1 MSDNS
6 SCNNPAFCVFC
17 DSFFNLGF
25 MNSLEI
31 IAKKR
36 NNFDL
41 TPDEIDYFIQ
51 GYSQNH
57 IPDYQMAAFLMAVF
71 FQGMSFKETANLTN
85 SMLHSGDVLNFKKIN
100 GFKVDKHSTGGV
112 GDKVSLILAPLVA
125 AAGLTVPMIS
135 GRGLGHS
142 GGTLDKLESIPGFRT
157 NLTAEE
163 FYQQVSDLGVA
174 MIGQTERIVPA
185 DRKMY
190 ALRDA
195 TATVESI
202 PLITGSI
209 LSKKL
214 AEGIDG
220 LVLDVKTGTGAFM
233 RRYVDALALADS
245 LIETAEINGLPTTA
259 LITSMDQPLGN
270 TAGNWLETKEAVEAL
285 QGKGPEDLKTVTLI
299 LAAHMLLMAGVTDSE
314 EAAINSLRK
323 LLENGQAFLKFCQM
337 VECQGGDIDYIL
349 NPINYPTTKHS
360 LTIKS
365 TATGYI
371 SELEAKKIGLSVVRL
386 GGGREVVEDQ
396 IDYGAG
402 VVLHYKVGD
411 YVKEGEELV
420 TLYSENKKA
429 IEQVEHEV
437 KKAYS
442 IKDEPPE
449 SQPLIKKILHNNVG
463 G

>member
-1 MSDNS
+1 MLQFVYFYWLVIHST
-6 SCNNPAFCVFC
+6 V
-17 DSFFNLGF
+17 L

-31 IAKKR
+31 ITKKR

-41 TPDEIDYFIQ
+41 TAEEIDYFVQ
-51 GYSQNH
+51 GYSLNH

-71 FQGMSFKETANLTN
+71 FQGMSFEETASLTT
-85 SMLHSGDVLNFKKIN
+85 SMLHSGDVLNFN
-100 GFKVDKHSTGGV
+100 NVDGYKVDKHSTGGV
-112 GDKVSLILAPLVA
+112 GDKVSLVLAPLVA
-125 AAGLTVPMIS
+125 AAGLKVPMIS

-157 NLTAEE
+157 SLSTDE

-190 ALRDA
+190 SLRDT

-214 AEGIDG
+214 AEGING

-245 LIETAEINGLPTTA
+245 LIKTAELNGLRTTA

-270 TAGNWLETKEAVEAL
+270 TAGNWLETKEAIEVL
-285 QGKGPEDLKTVTLI
+285 QGKGPEDMKTVTLI

-314 EAAINSLRK
+314 EAAIDSLHK
-323 LLENGQAFLKFCQM
+323 LIDNGQAFIKFCQM
-337 VECQGGDIDYIL
+337 VESQGGDVDYVL
-349 NPINYPTTKHS
+349 NTAKYPAAHYS
-360 LTIKS
+360 LPIKS
-365 TATGYI
+365 LHTGYI
-371 SELEAKKIGLSVVRL
+371 SELEAKKIGLAVVHL

-402 VVLHYKVGD
+402 VVLFSKVGD
-411 YVKEGEELV
+411 FVKEGQEIAI
-420 TLYSENKKA
+420 LYSDDEKA
-429 IEQVEHEV
+429 LEKVEKDV
-437 KKAYS
+437 LKAYS
-442 IKDEPPE
+442 YQNKPPE
-449 SQPLIKKILHNNVG
+449 SQTLIHKILQNNVPS
-463 G
+463 